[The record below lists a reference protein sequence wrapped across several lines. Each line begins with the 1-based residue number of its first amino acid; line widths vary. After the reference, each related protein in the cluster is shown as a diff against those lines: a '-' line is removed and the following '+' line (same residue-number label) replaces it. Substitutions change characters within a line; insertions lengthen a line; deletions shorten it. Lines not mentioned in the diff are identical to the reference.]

1 MEFFEEKKKGL
12 FDDDDD
18 ELDDLLDSIK
28 TYPSY
33 TKDLN
38 ENEVKSLFN
47 QCLANSNTKTQIKSI
62 LFPALYGYKLEDEIL
77 IVFDADALERNE
89 KTINYLY
96 GQLKEIHDG
105 NNMPS
110 TKPLS
115 VEVFTTTY
123 AGNEWTKNKGTLL
136 KFLYLG
142 CNRCTLLIKPF
153 YKKTDGTSINNPI
166 KPTLSPNDP
175 NFPAWWEEH
184 KSEWE

>member
-1 MEFFEEKKKGL
+1 MGFFEEKKKGL

-47 QCLANSNTKTQIKSI
+47 QCLANNFTKNQIRTV
-62 LFPALYGYKLEDEIL
+62 LFSVVYGYKPEDEIL
-77 IVFDADALERNE
+77 IVFDKDILEKN
-89 KTINYLY
+89 KPTIEYLY

-105 NNMPS
+105 NNIPS
-110 TKPLS
+110 TTPLS
-115 VEVFTTTY
+115 VENFSTTY
-123 AGNEWTKNKGTLL
+123 NGNIWTKDKGTLL

-142 CNRCTLLIKPF
+142 CNKEARLIVPF
-153 YKKTDGTSINNPI
+153 SKKINATRINTPI